1 MKSFTNSEK
10 LTDVD
15 EGVAPTNI
23 RSTFLSHVSHGIRT
37 PLNSIMGFSRLLM
50 DRQMIDGKPK
60 EYAQRIV
67 YSSNILLSFV
77 DSLIDLSQY
86 ESSNFA
92 LKLQPVSLSDLL
104 WKVAENFVITRNEQ
118 NLSEVELSI
127 AGNVNTQEV
136 IINTDYELLK
146 KSVCRL
152 VSIVANVFHKGTI
165 ELGFKR
171 VHQNQVRIYIQP
183 AENALLAKS
192 EVVIAVEEELSSI
205 ESFNYEVLIR
215 SVELM
220 GGRVCADSIMNDYY
234 IELPVNFM
242 QEPKERTSTY

>member
-15 EGVAPTNI
+15 ERHSPSNI
-23 RSTFLSHVSHGIRT
+23 RSTFLSHISHGIRT

-60 EYAQRIV
+60 EYAQRII
-67 YSSNILLSFV
+67 YSSNVLLGFV

-86 ESSNFA
+86 ESSNFV

-104 WKVAENFVITRNEQ
+104 WKVAESFVIIRNEQ

-127 AGNVNTQEV
+127 IGNANTQEV

-152 VSIVANVFHKGTI
+152 LSMVTNVFRKGTI

-171 VHQNQVRIYIQP
+171 VHPNQVRIYIQP
-183 AENALLAKS
+183 TENALLAKS
-192 EVVIAVEEELSSI
+192 EIVLAVEDEFNTV
-205 ESFNYEVLIR
+205 ESFNYEVLIC

-220 GGRVCADSIMNDYY
+220 GGRVCADSIMDEYY
-234 IELPVNFM
+234 IELPVNFKP
-242 QEPKERTSTY
+242 EPKELKSTY

>member
-1 MKSFTNSEK
+1 MKSLTNSEK

-15 EGVAPTNI
+15 ERHTRTNI
-23 RSTFLSHVSHGIRT
+23 RSSFLSHISHGIRT

-67 YSSNILLSFV
+67 YSSNVLLSFV
-77 DSLIDLSQY
+77 ESLIDLSQY
-86 ESSNFA
+86 ESNNFN

-104 WKVAENFVITRNEQ
+104 WKVAENFVVIRNEQ

-127 AGNVNTQEV
+127 IGNVNTQEV

-152 VSIVANVFHKGTI
+152 VSIVTNVFCKGTI

-171 VHQNQVRIYIQP
+171 VHPNQVRIYIQP
-183 AENALLAKS
+183 AENTLSAKS
-192 EVVIAVEEELSSI
+192 ETLGPDDNESNTF

-215 SVELM
+215 SVKLM
-220 GGRVCADSIMNDYY
+220 GGRVCADSIMNEYY
-234 IELPVNFM
+234 IELPINFK
-242 QEPKERTSTY
+242 QEL